1 MNKINFFFEGVEHF
15 MSNKSSIIKYINA
28 LIEKEIYKTGEISV
42 VFCSDNYLL
51 QINNQYLNH
60 NYYTDIITF
69 NYVVDK
75 IVSGDLFISIDRIK
89 ENAIK
94 FNSEIEKEL
103 IRVIFHGIL
112 HLIGYNDKT
121 EEEQKIMRERENYYL
136 NNVDFRE
143 IIL

>member
-1 MNKINFFFEGVEHF
+1 